1 MDRYP
6 ATPALIPLGVKVLGL
21 EAVLAREAEAV
32 PETIVEDAGATKI
45 AEVLDDG
52 TVVSSTYWLV
62 ARPVRDAGLV
72 ANRSGTS
79 ASLAAGPREVLLL
92 ETSIAS

>member
-32 PETIVEDAGATKI
+32 PEAIVEDAGATKI

-52 TVVSSTYWLV
+52 TVVSSTCWLV

>member
-32 PETIVEDAGATKI
+32 PEAI
-45 AEVLDDG
+45 EVLDDG
-52 TVVSSTYWLV
+52 TVVSSTCWLV
-62 ARPVRDAGLV
+62 ACPVRDAGLV